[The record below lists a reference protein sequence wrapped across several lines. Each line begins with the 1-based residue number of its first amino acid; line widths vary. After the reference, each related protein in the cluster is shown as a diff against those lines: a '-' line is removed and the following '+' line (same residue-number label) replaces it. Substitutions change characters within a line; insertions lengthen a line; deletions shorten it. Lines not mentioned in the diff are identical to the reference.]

1 MKLLLVIPPLTQLN
15 TPYPSTA
22 CLAGHL
28 RPMGFDVVQMDL
40 GIELI
45 EEMFTPDFLSRVF
58 DAAENVRLPKK
69 LRKIYNQRFDYVRV
83 VRPVMDFLRGKDP
96 TLAVR
101 IANRTLLP
109 EGPRFDNMGDVE
121 WAFGVSGTADM
132 AQHFSTLFLEDL
144 SDFIRETIDP
154 FFDLIRYAESISS
167 FAPTFDELREGLQRP
182 STLVDELMLRI
193 FQTKVEQERPTVV
206 GFSIPFPGCLYAA
219 LKCCQWLRTSHPE
232 ITIEMGGGFVNTELR
247 SLSDASFFDYVDY
260 LTFDDGELPTER
272 LLRYL
277 QGEVGATELVRTL
290 YRRDDEIIYSG
301 NEKLNVK
308 YDEISVPDFGGLRHE
323 LYISLSEMLNPMH
336 RLWTNGKW
344 NKMMMAH
351 GCYWAKC
358 AFCDTSL
365 DYICRYDAP
374 SAKTVVDRMEKVMR
388 QTGISGFHFVDEALP
403 PRLLKEV
410 SLEIIERKLVV
421 SFWGNIRFDKSYT
434 PELCGLLSQAGCIAV
449 SGGLEVASDR
459 LLKLMNKGVTVEQVT
474 NSTRNLTDAG
484 IMVHAYLMYGFPT
497 ETYKETIDALRN
509 VRDMFEQGLLQSAFW
524 HRYAMTAHSP
534 SGKNPSAYGVE
545 RTSDESNPFCNN
557 EVDFDGTFDYDL
569 EEVGRGLTAA
579 TYNYMHGLGFDV
591 PLKNWMN
598 EKK

>member
-22 CLAGHL
+22 CLTGHL
-28 RPMGFDVVQMDL
+28 RSKGFEVEQMDL
-40 GIELI
+40 GIELTDAI
-45 EEMFTPDFLSRVF
+45 FTPEFLTKVF
-58 DAAENVRLPKK
+58 DHAEDMRLPKK
-69 LRKIYNQRFDYVRV
+69 LRRIYNQRFDYVRV
-83 VRPVMDFLRGKDP
+83 IRPVLQYLRGEDP

-109 EGPRFDNMGDVE
+109 EGPRFDNLGDME

-132 AQHFSTLFLEDL
+132 AQHFATLFLEDL
-144 SDFIRETIDP
+144 SDFIRETVDP
-154 FFDLIRYAESISS
+154 FFDMIRYAESISS
-167 FAPTFDELREGLQRP
+167 FAASFDELKESLQRP
-182 STLVDELMLRI
+182 ATLVDELMLQI
-193 FQTKVEQERPTVV
+193 FQQKMEESQPDIV

-219 LKCCQWLRTSHPE
+219 LKCCQWIRTHQPDV
-232 ITIEMGGGFVNTELR
+232 TIEMGGGFVNTELR
-247 SLSDASFFDYVDY
+247 TISDSTFFEYVDY
-260 LTFDDGELPTER
+260 LTFDDGELPSER
-272 LLRYL
+272 LFSHLE
-277 QGEVGATELVRTL
+277 GKTPKEELVRTM
-290 YRRDDEIIYSG
+290 YCENGSVVYSG
-301 NEKLNVK
+301 NDRENIK
-308 YDEISVPDFGGLRHE
+308 YEEIAAPDFTGLRHD
-323 LYISLSEMLNPMH
+323 LYFSLSEMLNPMH

-344 NKMMMAH
+344 NKLMMAH

-374 SAKTVVDRMEKVMR
+374 QASVVVDRMEKVMA
-388 QTGISGFHFVDEALP
+388 QTGLSGFHFVDEALP

-410 SLEIIERKLVV
+410 ALEIIERKLVV

-434 PELCGLLSQAGCIAV
+434 PELCTLLSQAGCIAV

-497 ETYKETIDALRN
+497 ETYKETLDALRN

-524 HRYAMTAHSP
+524 HRYAMTVHSP
-534 SGKNPSAYGVE
+534 SGKKPNEFGVTKVSE
-545 RTSDESNPFCNN
+545 GDNPFCNN
-557 EVDFDGTFDYDL
+557 EVNFEGTFDYDL
-569 EEVGRGLTAA
+569 EAIGRGLSHA
-579 TYNYMHGLGFDV
+579 TYNFMHGLGFDV
-591 PLKNWMN
+591 PLKQWFR
-598 EKK
+598 